1 MKHNKRT
8 SLLYVLLIG
17 VLTFSVIA
25 LLGFSSK
32 LPSEDIAGIKSVI
45 NEWDQYVTNAESF
58 PQEQVGEQLSLVQ
71 MNNILSKRQ
80 DNLVPTIN
88 SLWASSK
95 QKDRLIIALTNAL
108 SNRPSM
114 PQLYRVNCNQEKVEI
129 MDVKTSGKNEIEVT
143 AKITHTI
150 LTKTPNGLMKIRNI
164 ANNKYVLTKDDQ
176 NWKLKAW
183 DVISIKKAS

>member
-1 MKHNKRT
+1 M
-8 SLLYVLLIG
+8 YVLLIG